1 MTSKLPI
8 KYKDGFFNKI
18 KIFFISIFKKNTI
31 VNEQIEEIKENKV
44 EISSKETEFDK
55 MKVASSKVKVKDD
68 ILTLID
74 NNPELINTLS
84 IDKLKELDS
93 MYDEIIA
100 ENDRKINKLKREI
113 AW

>member
-8 KYKDGFFNKI
+8 KYTDGFFNKI
-18 KIFFISIFKKNTI
+18 KMFFSNIFNKKTI
-31 VNEQIEEIKENKV
+31 INETSEEVKHNKV
-44 EISSKETEFDK
+44 EINSKENEFDK
-55 MKVASSKVKVKDD
+55 MKTSSNKVKIKED

-84 IDKLKELDS
+84 IEKLEELDS
-93 MYDEIIA
+93 MYDEIIE

-113 AW
+113 A

>member
-8 KYKDGFFNKI
+8 KYKDGFLSKI
-18 KIFFISIFKKNTI
+18 KMFFSSIFKKNTS
-31 VNEQIEEIKENKV
+31 VNEPIEEIKENKV
-44 EISSKETEFDK
+44 EISSKENEFDK
-55 MKVASSKVKVKDD
+55 MKVASSKVKIKDD

-74 NNPELINTLS
+74 TNPELINTLS

-113 AW
+113 V

>member
-8 KYKDGFFNKI
+8 KYKDGFFSKI
-18 KIFFISIFKKNTI
+18 KMFFSNIFKKNTI
-31 VNEQIEEIKENKV
+31 INEPIEEIKENKV
-44 EISSKETEFDK
+44 EISSKENEFDK
-55 MKVASSKVKVKDD
+55 MKVASSKVKIKDD

-84 IDKLKELDS
+84 IDELRELDS
-93 MYDEIIA
+93 MHDEIIK

-113 AW
+113 A